1 MEVKVK
7 KIPKSQVTKW
17 DKVLKK
23 HQDAV
28 AKQRDSLDDTL
39 QELNMLRENCSQAWD
54 DMQSARDHLSE
65 LV

>member
-1 MEVKVK
+1 MEVKAK
-7 KIPKSQVTKW
+7 KIPKSQISKW
-17 DKVLKK
+17 DKALKK

-28 AKQRDSLDDTL
+28 AKQRDALDNTIE
-39 QELNMLRENCSQAWD
+39 ELNMLRENCSQAWH